1 MATVGLIWPRSIR
14 VTVDGDT
21 PVAVARSRADMQAR
35 SRADRTIVAA
45 SITSVAYTQRSS
57 LDGLAVSARAG
68 GLDTVPGVA
77 EAGIDVER
85 LSAAADG
92 APIVHTDDFASA
104 DNPVD
109 WWPRLLAEVI
119 EPLSLGD
126 CGRYQRY
133 DWSTNTLAEWCTV
146 ERDGPSRVDQWESW
160 MAAEDAHF
168 ARDPVRERAD
178 VIVDGRR
185 QQDRER
191 LPYVDPGR
199 LREDIDHIIDPAL

>member
-1 MATVGLIWPRSIR
+1 
-14 VTVDGDT
+14 
-21 PVAVARSRADMQAR
+21 
-35 SRADRTIVAA
+35 
-45 SITSVAYTQRSS
+45 
-57 LDGLAVSARAG
+57 VSARAG

-77 EAGIDVER
+77 EAGIDVETLVVQILQRPGPVRLVAIDGPGGAGKTTFAER

-109 WWPRLLAEVI
+109 RWPRLLAEVI

-146 ERDGPSRVDQWESW
+146 ERDGPSAVDQWESW

-168 ARDPVRERAD
+168 ARDTVRERAD